1 MKSWHRGWVG
11 NDPENNIRVKNLC
24 LPYGCYD
31 LEVTGDQL
39 IETGWRM
46 FDLTTG
52 TETLSGGLGVSM
64 KAATC
69 VPTCESQSKIRTQ
82 LQYGATFDSDED
94 WESFI
99 LKITSQR
106 TGDVVVQETL
116 GRYNNVQDLIQDAG
130 RTKGMWYDSFDD
142 NGDDRRAF
150 ESWASWARRSDLCL
164 NPGCYSVNVT
174 AVVGLAFGK
183 SKKEWQLVD
192 RTNAKGGKWYNSLL
206 LASASGTQRELGY
219 EKFCT
224 GDATQSPIPTPTVSP
239 TLAPTQAPTLAPT
252 PDTTTP
258 TVTVAITH
266 SMSGFACSE
275 VSALPLYCR
284 GEGGGDEGM

>member
-1 MKSWHRGWVG
+1 MGD
-11 NDPENNIRVKNLC
+11 DPAKNIRVKNLC

-99 LKITSQR
+99 LKITSLR
-106 TGDVVVQETL
+106 TGDVVVQEAGTP
-116 GRYNNVQDLIQDAG
+116 LISKSSSKTIG
-130 RTKGMWYDSFDD
+130 GTKGRKGCGMMISMTTAIVTEWLS
-142 NGDDRRAF
+142 DRGLPGRV
-150 ESWASWARRSDLCL
+150 ARI
-164 NPGCYSVNVT
+164 
-174 AVVGLAFGK
+174 
-183 SKKEWQLVD
+183 
-192 RTNAKGGKWYNSLL
+192 
-206 LASASGTQRELGY
+206 SA
-219 EKFCT
+219 
-224 GDATQSPIPTPTVSP
+224 
-239 TLAPTQAPTLAPT
+239 
-252 PDTTTP
+252 
-258 TVTVAITH
+258 
-266 SMSGFACSE
+266 
-275 VSALPLYCR
+275 
-284 GEGGGDEGM
+284 